1 MPDTKCTL
9 DPQRSCP
16 VMVTVQ
22 RLDKDV
28 AELKGKMSQFE
39 IAFAVREEQ
48 YKHILERLSEIS
60 TSMNSMSTK
69 IENIES
75 KPAKRWEEL
84 IKQVISLLVAAIVG
98 AIIASIFG
106 VK

>member
-1 MPDTKCTL
+1 MPNDLCGQ
-9 DPQRSCP
+9 DPQRCP
-16 VMVTVQ
+16 VIRTVE

-60 TSMNSMSTK
+60 ASMRTMDSK
-69 IENIES
+69 IESLES
-75 KPAKRWEEL
+75 KPAKKWEEL
-84 IKQVISLLVAAIVG
+84 VKQVLALIVAGVVGMLLAQILP
-98 AIIASIFG
+98 
-106 VK
+106 K